1 MNRVVLDAEQRA
13 KLNRDKGGVEFTDEN
28 GNVLGY
34 LMTQDSF
41 DWIAIAILPPPTKEE
56 LAEARKEMLEKGGVS
71 TEELLASLERI
82 NREWDARQ

>member
-13 KLNRDKGGVEFTDEN
+13 RLNGAKGVEFTDEN

-41 DWIAIAILPPPTKEE
+41 DRIASAILPPPTQEE

-71 TEELLASLERI
+71 TKEILAAIESAK
-82 NREWDARQ
+82 REWEARQ